1 MQAIISTY
9 TGTPSP
15 DQAHRLM
22 WEASLILSG
31 RMSVRFARQA
41 KMLSGAWLLHLTGH
55 SHPHVASA
63 ARKACLRFGITAPV
77 SMGVMEGDRA

>member
-31 RMSVRFARQA
+31 RMSVRFDRQA
-41 KMLSGAWLLHLTGH
+41 KLLSCAWLLNLTGH
-55 SHPHVASA
+55 PHPHVSSA
-63 ARKACLRFGITAPV
+63 ALMACVRFGISAPV
-77 SMGVMEGDRA
+77 AMAFIEGDSA